1 MFFSNFSYSSFYSS
15 VCLFLFSKP
24 ASEVK
29 PGRAGLVHGWVT
41 VREYAVSWGPFP
53 SPDYRPRGDF
63 NRGCAMSFWRPW
75 RGFGCE
81 GNPTEL
87 LRQVTALHRRKS
99 RRPPMCGTPCF
110 PRTASDSDMIFDDLD
125 LTWFSHF
132 GISSFR
138 CLNTPQNNRPVNLS
152 AHDKTKD
159 ENKTCGLVSC
169 FTRLFDSVINK
180 HRAKRQVSRTTKKL
194 LNLSN
199 SALKA
204 LSVSP

>member
-24 ASEVK
+24 ASEVE
-29 PGRAGLVHGWVT
+29 PGRAGLVRGWVT
-41 VREYAVSWGPFP
+41 VREYVVSWGPFSFAWLQASWWFQQGMCDVFLTSSEGIWLRREP
-53 SPDYRPRGDF
+53 
-63 NRGCAMSFWRPW
+63 NRV
-75 RGFGCE
+75 
-81 GNPTEL
+81 

-199 SALKA
+199 SASKA

>member
-1 MFFSNFSYSSFYSS
+1 MGDRQGIRRFLGSFFLRLTTGLVVISTGDMR
-15 VCLFLFSKP
+15 CLFDVL
-24 ASEVK
+24 
-29 PGRAGLVHGWVT
+29 GGDLV
-41 VREYAVSWGPFP
+41 A
-53 SPDYRPRGDF
+53 
-63 NRGCAMSFWRPW
+63 
-75 RGFGCE
+75 
-81 GNPTEL
+81 NPTEF

-99 RRPPMCGTPCF
+99 RWPPMCGTPCF

-125 LTWFSHF
+125 FTWFSHF

-199 SALKA
+199 SASKA

>member
-1 MFFSNFSYSSFYSS
+1 MFFSNFSNSFYSS

-29 PGRAGLVHGWVT
+29 PGRAGLVRGWVT
-41 VREYAVSWGPFP
+41 VREYTPFLGVLFP

-63 NRGCAMSFWRPW
+63 NRGCAMSFWRPR

-81 GNPTEL
+81 GNPTEF

-99 RRPPMCGTPCF
+99 RWPPMCGTPCF

-152 AHDKTKD
+152 AHEKTKD

-199 SALKA
+199 SASKA